1 MRLDP
6 IETDEH
12 DPTRQYIPLPAGW
25 EIQTKGRGSSFRLL
39 DRKTGERMSILL
51 NDGQPGHEFVI
62 RMALE
67 IHAECAKAA
76 GIPVM
81 EG

>member
-1 MRLDP
+1 MTLDP
-6 IETDEH
+6 IETDEL

-39 DRKTGERMSILL
+39 NRKTGERMSIMLC
-51 NDGQPGHEFVI
+51 DSDHERELVT

-76 GIPVM
+76 GIQVR

>member
-1 MRLDP
+1 MILYP

-25 EIQTKGRGSSFRLL
+25 EIQTKGKGSSYRLL
-39 DRKTGERMSILL
+39 DRKTGERMSILI
-51 NDGQPGHEFVI
+51 NDGQDGREFVT

-76 GIPVM
+76 GIPVR